1 MRARLGEATEIVE
14 AHQLSISLAR
24 AGARHYAELMDARTR
39 KQAEDRDETVD
50 EARMLAET
58 ISVKRDRLLASLTL
72 IAGIGLIVGLPFA
85 LQLGAEF
92 FMPVTAALVIAIALV
107 PLLEWFERRGIPSKP
122 AAGLCVILFLMM
134 AIFAIGTIVIPAS
147 DWVAQV
153 PTKITKVRTALEP
166 VFDLYKNLDRFVNRI
181 ANQIE
186 LNHAAHTRTVT
197 IEQPNSIMGLLA
209 TSAPHLLI
217 QLFFSLLVIFFFLAG
232 WTAMRKKTIVSRGS
246 FEGALTTA
254 RVIQQVVDATS
265 TYLGTITLINI
276 GLGALTAGALWL
288 LGMPSPI
295 MWGGIVAVANYIPYL
310 GPIVCALLLFVG
322 GLMTYPDIWGA
333 LAPPAAFTCFHLVEA
348 NFFTPMVV
356 GHRLTISPLSILVSL
371 SFWAWVWG
379 TTGALLA
386 VPLLII
392 MKTIFSAAGTP
403 DIAGFLF
410 EHGTL
415 THAGEED
422 EEEVEERQEIQPA
435 MVDTPQPR
443 T

>member
-1 MRARLGEATEIVE
+1 MTA
-14 AHQLSISLAR
+14 LSAPDILAS
-24 AGARHYAELMDARTR
+24 MDARTR
-39 KQAEDRDETVD
+39 KHGHVDEETAD

-58 ISVKRDRLLASLTL
+58 ITAKRDRLLASLTL
-72 IAGIGLIVGLPFA
+72 IAGIGTVVGLPFA
-85 LQLGAEF
+85 LRAGAEF
-92 FMPVTAALVIAIALV
+92 FMPVTAALVVAIALV
-107 PLLEWFERRGIPSKP
+107 PLLEWFERRGVPSRLS
-122 AAGLCVILFLMM
+122 AALCVIIFLGI
-134 AIFAIGTIVIPAS
+134 ALFAIGSIVVPAS

-153 PTKITKVRTALEP
+153 PSKIPKVRLALEP
-166 VFDLYKNLDRFVNRI
+166 VFDLYKNLDRFIGRVAAQIQLTQTQHARTV
-181 ANQIE
+181 QIE
-186 LNHAAHTRTVT
+186 
-197 IEQPNSIMGLLA
+197 EPNSVTSLLA
-209 TSAPHLLI
+209 TSAPHLVI

-232 WTAMRKKTIVSRGS
+232 WTAMRKRTIVSRGS

-276 GLGALTAGALWL
+276 GLGGLTALVLWW

-310 GPIVCALLLFVG
+310 GPIVSALLLFLG
-322 GLMTYPDIWGA
+322 GLMIYPDLWGA
-333 LAPPAAFTCFHLVEA
+333 LLPPAAFISFHLIEA
-348 NFFTPMVV
+348 NLFTPMVV
-356 GHRLTISPLSILVSL
+356 GHRLTISPLSILISL

-415 THAGEED
+415 THIGDVNEEEED
-422 EEEVEERQEIQPA
+422 ERQEMEPA
-435 MVDTPQPR
+435 MVDTPKPR
-443 T
+443 S